1 MIMTNFKVSLK
12 DILFILNDQLD
23 YGSLCALPRYKGLNA
38 KALDMTV
45 NEAAVFAKKIVDPL
59 QAIGESQGVTLKN
72 GNVSCA
78 DEFIDAFRR
87 YADNGWI
94 AAARDPEYGGQG
106 FPHMMR
112 IVVNDLMYGA
122 CQSFNMAPSLTHG
135 AAHLIETFASGELKK
150 KFVPQCYNGNW
161 TGTMCLTEADAGSNL
176 AGIRTTAF
184 PDGDQFKIKGTKT
197 FISWGD
203 HDLAENIIHLVL
215 ARIDGAPAGVKG
227 ISLLIVPKI
236 RVHDDGT
243 LGSGNDVRCISIEKK
258 LGLHASPTCTL
269 EFGSKDNC
277 IGYLCGK
284 KNMGLAHMFQM
295 MNSARINTGVSGMSI
310 ASTAYLNALAY
321 TKNRSQGKDICGR
334 TKEDVPIINH
344 PDIRRMLLW
353 MKASVDGMRSMI
365 YTGAFWSDLAYELE
379 DGDEKNHYKHLVDF
393 ITPIIKAF
401 CSDTGFRVCETAI
414 QCLGGYGYCKD
425 FPLEQYLR
433 DVKIMSLYEGTNG
446 IQSIDLMGRKM
457 TIAGGAPFRAFT
469 QEIVTFCQKNK
480 THPALGK
487 NIKSLENAFNEVF
500 RTVLEINEL
509 KKTDPVHW
517 GANTYPALLCFG
529 ELIMVWRLLDMA
541 IISQRLS
548 DQTRTNNFYIG
559 KILQATWYTD
569 ITLPHTI
576 TKIRSCLR
584 KGREIAEMPEG
595 AF

>member
-1 MIMTNFKVSLK
+1 MAHYKVNLK
-12 DILFILNDQLD
+12 DILFILNHQLN
-23 YGSLCALPRYKGLNA
+23 YGELCALPRYKGLNA
-38 KALDMTV
+38 KVLDMTV
-45 NEAAVFAKKIVDPL
+45 SEAATFAKGVVDPL
-59 QAIGESQGVTLKN
+59 QEIGETSGVTFNN
-72 GNVSCA
+72 GNVSCP
-78 DEFIDAFRR
+78 DEFKDAYHR
-87 YADNGWI
+87 YAESGWI

-122 CQSFNMAPSLTHG
+122 CQAFNMAPSLTHG
-135 AAHLIETFASGELKK
+135 AAHLIETFATDDLKK
-150 KFVPQCYNGNW
+150 QFVPRCYNGDW

-176 AGIRTTAF
+176 ANTQTTAYRK
-184 PDGDQFKIKGTKT
+184 DDHFKIKGTKT

-203 HDLAENIIHLVL
+203 HDLTENIIHLIL

-227 ISLLIVPKI
+227 ISLFIVPKK
-236 RVHDDGT
+236 RVNDDGT
-243 LGSGNDVRCISIEKK
+243 PGPGNDVVCSNIEKK
-258 LGLHASPTCTL
+258 LGLHGSPTCTL
-269 EFGSKDNC
+269 DFGSKDDC

-284 KNMGLAHMFQM
+284 ENMGLAHMFQM

-321 TKNRSQGKDICGR
+321 TKSRVQGKDISG
-334 TKEDVPIINH
+334 TKSGDVPIINH

-353 MKASVDGMRSMI
+353 MKAAVDGMRSMI
-365 YTGAFWSDLAYELE
+365 YTGAFWSDLAGELE

-401 CSDTGFRVCETAI
+401 CSDMGFKVCETAI

-457 TIAGGAPFRAFT
+457 AIAGGAPFRAFT
-469 QEIVTFCQKNK
+469 QEIEIFCKKNRS
-480 THPALGK
+480 HPTLCK
-487 NIKSLENAFNEVF
+487 SIQSLENTFNAVF
-500 RTVLEINEL
+500 RTVLKMNEL
-509 KKTDPVHW
+509 RKTDPLLW

-529 ELIMVWRLLDMA
+529 ELIMAWRLLDLA
-541 IISQRLS
+541 IIAERLAEKMPK
-548 DQTRTNNFYIG
+548 NNFYTG

-569 ITLPHTI
+569 ITLPHTQARI
-576 TKIRSCLR
+576 HSCL
-584 KGREIAEMPEG
+584 KNGREVSEMPEN